1 MGAGFIWFFVPETKQ
16 LSLEEMDVIFG
27 ASSVAAEDKARMDE
41 INKEVGLDR
50 ALRKESA
57 ETPTEDVRTALGWS
71 EKNFQ

>member
-57 ETPTEDVRTALGWS
+57 ETPTEDVRTAPGWS